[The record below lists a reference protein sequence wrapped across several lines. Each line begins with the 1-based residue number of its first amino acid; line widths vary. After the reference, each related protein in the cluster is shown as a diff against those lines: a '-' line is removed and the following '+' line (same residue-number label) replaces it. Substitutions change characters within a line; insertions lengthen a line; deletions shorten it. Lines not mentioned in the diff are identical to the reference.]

1 MHWSRSQVVHQG
13 HDTCISCPRCDT
25 KKLRRHINVED
36 LRRLSGPSLPPL
48 VLDGVAPKLI
58 DPIMEYLTEH
68 RSAKFL
74 KAHVAVGGKAPRRRA
89 ANLSQWAHCMLEWPR
104 GKFCS
109 EEQKFASTVDVYT
122 NLATFDKL
130 RKVVEKREST
140 TLSDSHLA
148 LVLLSAL
155 PECIAHD
162 VQVCCGV
169 RPSIPYTQLRDLL
182 PQHWHELTQ
191 K

>member
-1 MHWSRSQVVHQG
+1 
-13 HDTCISCPRCDT
+13 
-25 KKLRRHINVED
+25 
-36 LRRLSGPSLPPL
+36 
-48 VLDGVAPKLI
+48 
-58 DPIMEYLTEH
+58 MEYLTEH

-74 KAHVAVGGKAPRRRA
+74 KARPAKAALDQLLKSEHADVERSIA
-89 ANLSQWAHCMLEWPR
+89 LWPR

-109 EEQKFASTVDVYT
+109 EEQKFASAVDVYT
-122 NLATFDKL
+122 TFERYCSLDGSLATINKL

-148 LVLLSAL
+148 SVLLSAL
-155 PECIAHD
+155 TECIAHD
-162 VQVCCGV
+162 VQVWCGV

>member
-1 MHWSRSQVVHQG
+1 
-13 HDTCISCPRCDT
+13 
-25 KKLRRHINVED
+25 
-36 LRRLSGPSLPPL
+36 
-48 VLDGVAPKLI
+48 
-58 DPIMEYLTEH
+58 MEYLTEH

-74 KAHVAVGGKAPRRRA
+74 KARA
-89 ANLSQWAHCMLEWPR
+89 AKAALDQLLKSEHADVERSIALWPR

-122 NLATFDKL
+122 KFHGFKFERYCSLDGSLATFDKL

-148 LVLLSAL
+148 SVLLSAL

-162 VQVCCGV
+162 VQVWCGV

>member
-74 KAHVAVGGKAPRRRA
+74 KARA
-89 ANLSQWAHCMLEWPR
+89 ANAALDQLLKSEHADVERSIALGC
-104 GKFCS
+104 KFERYCS
-109 EEQKFASTVDVYT
+109 LDGS
-122 NLATFDKL
+122 LATFDKL